1 MAPLKPAHRTRR
13 LYLAAILIAGIYGV
27 AVSSSAQPSS
37 LEYAVKANYLYKF
50 SPFLTWPA
58 VSFPTPSSPFNLCL
72 IGDDPFG
79 DILDDAVRGQKVDG
93 HPIVV
98 KRLSTM
104 VSAASCHILSIGR
117 SVPLG
122 AAASLAGQPVVTVTD
137 KSRGVEGGMIE
148 FVMQGGRVRFE
159 IDEAAAKAGGI
170 TISSKLLG
178 LAIAVRRR

>member
-1 MAPLKPAHRTRR
+1 MAHLKPHRRPRR
-13 LYLAAILIAGIYGV
+13 PYLAAIPIAIFWCT
-27 AVSSSAQPSS
+27 AIRLPAQPPS
-37 LEYAVKANYLYKF
+37 LEYAVKASYLYKF
-50 SPFLTWPA
+50 SPFLTWPPQT
-58 VSFPTPSSPFNLCL
+58 FPAPASPFNLCL

-79 DILDDAVRGQKVDG
+79 EVLDDAVRGQKVDG
-93 HPIVV
+93 HPIAV

-104 VSAASCHILSIGR
+104 AAAAGCHILSIGR
-117 SVPLG
+117 SAPQG

-170 TISSKLLG
+170 TISSKLLA
-178 LAIAVRRR
+178 LALAVRKR

>member
-1 MAPLKPAHRTRR
+1 MASLRPDHRARR
-13 LYLAAILIAGIYGV
+13 TYLAAIMIAGLCSISGSLP
-27 AVSSSAQPSS
+27 ARPPS

-58 VSFPTPSSPFNLCL
+58 SSFPTPSSPFNLCL

-79 DILDDAVRGQKVDG
+79 DILDEAVRGQKVG
-93 HPIVV
+93 SHPIVV

-104 VSAASCHILSIGR
+104 MMAGNCHILSIGQ
-117 SVPLG
+117 SVAQE
-122 AAASLAGQPVVTVTD
+122 AAASLVGQPVVTVTD
-137 KSRGVEGGMIE
+137 KSHGVKGGMIE

-159 IDEAAAKAGGI
+159 IDDAAAKASGI

-178 LAIAVRRR
+178 LAVAVRRR